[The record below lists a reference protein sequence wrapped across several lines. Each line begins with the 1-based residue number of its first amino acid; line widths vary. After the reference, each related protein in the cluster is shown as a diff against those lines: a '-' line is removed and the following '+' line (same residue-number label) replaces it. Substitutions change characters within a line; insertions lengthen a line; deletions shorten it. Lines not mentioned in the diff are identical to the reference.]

1 MTGLFLMLWVSAVLL
16 NIDWSTLPSE
26 LSVGLPSLLGRPWK
40 NASNTPLIG
49 LRKIGIWTPRG

>member
-26 LSVGLPSLLGRPWK
+26 LSVGLPSLLGRPIK
-40 NASNTPLIG
+40 NASPLIG
-49 LRKIGIWTPRG
+49 LRKIGMWTP